1 MLTCV
6 GFECDVSGKKVADG
20 ATEGC
25 STDNANRQGAEEQR
39 QRSNTST
46 TDVCMALASVLYAE
60 VCHPGVPR
68 VVHEQT
74 LLKVC

>member
-1 MLTCV
+1 MVQQKAVQQTMLTDKAPKSSAS
-6 GFECDVSGKKVADG
+6 EA
-20 ATEGC
+20 
-25 STDNANRQGAEEQR
+25 
-39 QRSNTST
+39 NTST